1 MICEQCGT
9 DNPGWRAFCLRCGKS
24 LGILCRCSFPNQPG
38 DQFCGGCGQS
48 LDNLKQGSGEGD
60 GTALRHQLS
69 TEQIESL
76 MKESLEM
83 KFEGQDKIDQDDI
96 DRFFE

>member
-9 DNPGWRAFCLRCGKS
+9 DNAGWRAFCSRCGES

-38 DQFCGGCGQS
+38 DQYCGGCGQP
-48 LDNLKQGSGEGD
+48 LDDLKRKSGEGD
-60 GTALRHQLS
+60 GNLSIHQLS
-69 TEQIESL
+69 AEQIESL
-76 MKESLEM
+76 IKESLVM
-83 KFEGQDKIDQDDI
+83 KFEGENKIDQDDI